1 MAFRGLNVQLAMNDV
16 DSASQALINLGLDQ
30 RDLALISKLADPA
43 TDLQATELHTAS
55 GLVVDQKKEL
65 ASLARSSTTVG
76 NLLNNLK
83 DIGQPLDFNL
93 QIDNQIQAAAIKYK
107 YLDFSNNALK
117 TADISTSRVSSW
129 STIGDSIVYGG
140 EVRVAGDTL
149 TLSSLAT
156 SQAPIPKLF
165 RAEIA
170 NTKVKIKING
180 GDVEFLA
187 MKGIPLEW
195 DAFFRNADL
204 RHAVTSVSDS
214 AGVIPPVWRITNK
227 AGGQSYN
234 TGNATGSI
242 GSGSVG
248 TPATY
253 PFRDSSSKAR
263 KVEFFYDPIKIKE
276 LRLTSLNL
284 SKWTNVGLDSL
295 ERIDISQN
303 DFYELPKFGPASRGG
318 DALAIGLQHITLTGN
333 NLSRAQDASGVQI
346 TANTQLNTLPTT
358 LTHLTMNGV
367 FSDSTTIDLTDYEN
381 LNTMT
386 MHSYYSRNA
395 QRRMT
400 GGSIS
405 PKTFIDSA
413 NPKVK
418 GVTSYFMYH
427 QPYPFLD
434 EGVCESPNLTSIS
447 FSWCG
452 TQYKENRSNP
462 SSVTDPITIASTN
475 IVNFSS
481 TGNPHNVVNMSSKAS
496 LTDYVQQYSR
506 PGGSQAR
513 SILSR
518 FTGCSSLT
526 RIYLYQSSGLN
537 GSIQGAFANQGL
549 SALSTI
555 ELRYSGC
562 SGELR
567 DSSFTGVPSL
577 ANFLVAGGGFGASSS
592 RDFFGTTDSINNNA
606 GNGEVFKECPNL
618 SAIYAY
624 NNGNIGGPLPDFS
637 ANTALRVL
645 YLHAT
650 SLNGSLPNLASNQS
664 LYYLR
669 GSNCAFSGPVPL
681 WTTNALHY
689 VFLYGN
695 SISGSLPAIQTP
707 YLYYLYLQYNSITG
721 NLPSMAG
728 AIRLQR
734 LYLNSNGLTGYTPEA
749 LKYNSN
755 LRIIDLSNNSL
766 PSGASSTLINDLFDN
781 YAINPRSGVS
791 VNLLGNQGL
800 NRTSII
806 NDGTGDGE
814 NSTISKLTFL
824 ERFWTILLD

>member
-30 RDLALISKLADPA
+30 RDLALISKLSDPA

-76 NLLNNLK
+76 NLLNSLK
-83 DIGQPLDFNL
+83 DIGQPLEFNL

-107 YLDFSNNALK
+107 YLDFSNNVLK

-156 SQAPIPKLF
+156 SQAPIQKLF

-180 GDVEFLA
+180 SDVEFLA

-195 DAFFRNADL
+195 DAFFRNANL
-204 RHAVTSVSDS
+204 GHAVTPVSDT

-242 GSGSVG
+242 GSED
-248 TPATY
+248 TY

-276 LRLTSLNL
+276 LRLTSINL

-295 ERIDISQN
+295 EKIDISQN

-318 DALAIGLQHITLTGN
+318 DALAISLQHITITGN

-358 LTHLTMNGV
+358 LTHLTMSGV

-386 MHSYYSRNA
+386 MSSYYSRNA
-395 QRRMT
+395 QRRMS

-413 NPKVK
+413 DPKVK
-418 GVTSYFMYH
+418 GVTSYYIWH

-434 EGVCESPNLTSIS
+434 EGVCESPNLTTLS
-447 FSWCG
+447 FSWG
-452 TQYKENRSNP
+452 DTRYKENRSSP
-462 SSVTDPITIASTN
+462 SSVTDAITIASTN
-475 IVNFSS
+475 IVYFSS
-481 TGNPHNVVNMSSKAS
+481 TGNPHNVVNMSGKAS
-496 LTDYVQQYSR
+496 LKDYVQQHSN

-518 FTGCSSLT
+518 FTGCSSLE
-526 RIYLYQSSGLN
+526 RIYLIHSGGIN
-537 GSIQGAFANQGL
+537 GSIQTAFANQGL

-555 ELRYSGC
+555 NLEYSGC

-577 ANFLVAGGGFGASSS
+577 SDFRLSGGNFGAASN

-618 SAIYAY
+618 SAMYAY

-645 YLHAT
+645 YFHST
-650 SLNGSLPNLASNQS
+650 SLNGNLPNLASNQS

-707 YLYYLYLQYNSITG
+707 YLYYLYLQYNNITG

-734 LYLNSNGLTGYTPEA
+734 LYLNSNGLTGYTSEA

-755 LRIIDLSNNSL
+755 LSIIDLSNNSL

-800 NRTSII
+800 GRTAII

-814 NSTISKLTFL
+814 NSTISKLNFL